1 MAFETLSSRTASA
14 LILGPLFL
22 YVVFLGG
29 PFLAVLLAVISL
41 VCIHEFATMA
51 RQECHGPIC
60 WLGYAGTL
68 AVHAGAYFH
77 GFVGAA
83 TAMTLFPLFLLLP
96 YLRAQEF
103 SKATIDI
110 SLMTF
115 AVFEYSYFLSFV
127 TLIRAEATESYPA
140 LFCLL
145 VLVWMQD
152 SVAYFVGSAI
162 GRTPLTTI
170 SPKKSWEGTLAGL
183 AGAVLAAALLWQY
196 GFGKQLQLSTVL
208 LLAIVA
214 ILAQLGDISESLL
227 KRNFGVK
234 DSGQVI
240 PGHGGLLDR
249 FDSLFYSAPAMYL
262 LHSWM

>member
-1 MAFETLSSRTASA
+1 MAFETLTSRTLSA
-14 LILGPLFL
+14 LILAPLFL
-22 YVVFLGG
+22 FVLYLGG
-29 PFLAVLLAVISL
+29 PLLAVLLAAISL
-41 VCIHEFATMA
+41 VCIHEFTTMA
-51 RQECHGPIC
+51 RLAGHSPNC
-60 WLGYAGTL
+60 WLGYAGTV
-68 AVHAGAYFH
+68 AVHAGAFFH
-77 GFVGAA
+77 GFAGAA

-96 YLRAQEF
+96 YLRAKEF
-103 SKATIDI
+103 SKATLDI

-127 TLIRAEATESYPA
+127 ALIRADSAQSYPA
-140 LFCLL
+140 LFALV

-152 SVAYFVGSAI
+152 TVAYFVGSAI

-170 SPKKSWEGTLAGL
+170 SPKKSWEGTVAGL
-183 AGAVLAAALLWQY
+183 VGAVLAAGLLWQY
-196 GFGKQLQLSTVL
+196 GFDRQLQLSTVL
-208 LLAIVA
+208 LMSAVA
-214 ILAQLGDISESLL
+214 ILAQLGDLGESLL